1 LRWVADI
8 LLFVL
13 EAHKVMRSSV
23 APSEK
28 VLVGHRMS
36 GLTETPLQPS
46 QTPSPPRGAKVEIA
60 AISKA
65 PCAVFGTAVQAANI

>member
-1 LRWVADI
+1 
-8 LLFVL
+8 
-13 EAHKVMRSSV
+13 
-23 APSEK
+23 
-28 VLVGHRMS
+28 MS
-36 GLTETPLQPS
+36 GLTETPWQPS